1 MAVKTPTAKQ
11 CTLDSQQFRRVE
23 ELLVSWKTRTKKQV
37 EEISRIAENVTALD
51 LELCETV
58 GRLEKLQAQK
68 VQAENHQ
75 REIDAALEQIERH
88 QRSLLESLESVEA
101 SLVAEV
107 EGSKPPNGHLQHPLP
122 AAVRALQTALED
134 SESRVTELT
143 HEVNSIQK
151 LLFPGSTGEFVQQL
165 NENQRALARL
175 EEDSQLVK
183 EKVAARR

>member
-1 MAVKTPTAKQ
+1 MTAN
-11 CTLDSQQFRRVE
+11 TNTGAAALESQQYRRVE
-23 ELLVSWKTRTKKQV
+23 ELLVSWETRAKKHIG
-37 EEISRIAENVTALD
+37 EISRLAESVTALD

-58 GRLEKLQAQK
+58 GRLEKLQTQK
-68 VQAENHQ
+68 LQAENHQ

-88 QRSLLESLESVEA
+88 QRSLLESLEAVEA
-101 SLVAEV
+101 SLVADV
-107 EGSKPPNGHLQHPLP
+107 EESDAGCQHPLP

-143 HEVNSIQK
+143 HEINSIQK
-151 LLFPGSTGEFVQQL
+151 LLFPGPTGEFVQQL

-183 EKVAARR
+183 EKIGTR